1 MEGMFNATELCKTYA
16 RILPSLDRSITCAKP
31 SACISNSR
39 VDEIYI
45 IIIWA
50 LQSVDGSMAEW

>member
-1 MEGMFNATELCKTYA
+1 MFNAIELCKTYA
-16 RILPSLDRSITCAKP
+16 RILPSLDMSITCAKP
-31 SACISNSR
+31 SACFSDSR

-45 IIIWA
+45 IINYD